1 MTNQPHDEQ
10 PQEQQKRHHKPKGRA
25 HGEGS
30 VFRRGGNRKKPWV
43 AQVTLENGQ
52 QPVIG
57 YFKTQEE
64 AIAAKNKALRDL
76 EIGRLATGPKQ
87 TVKQYLEQWLE
98 DVYKHEVRYTT
109 YIRRRILVYK
119 HIIPALGHFQ
129 LKALKAQHVQK
140 FYAQKLKEKLS
151 PGYVGNMHDML
162 NKAMKHA
169 VKWGLVSSNVMVDVT
184 PPKPGEH
191 EVPILTRDQV
201 QELLKKA
208 REHGLSAFITLAI
221 ATGMRHGE
229 MLALRWQDINFRERC
244 LYVRRTVTRQGGY
257 GFIEGEPKTRKS
269 KRQIILPEFV
279 LKELEQHRVDLE
291 WAKQKAGATWENND
305 LVFPN
310 RAGKFLDDGTNLARF
325 YKVLESAGLPRMR
338 VHDLRHNV
346 GTLLMSMGVYPKVVQ
361 ELLGHSDVAI
371 TLGLYGHAVPGMHN
385 AAMDK
390 WKDFLQDGA
399 SDKNQ
404 EDSVEG
410 QDDTEEI

>member
-1 MTNQPHDEQ
+1 MSDQLQNEQ
-10 PQEQQKRHHKPKGRA
+10 PQEQQKKRIQRYKGRA
-25 HGEGS
+25 NGEGT
-30 VFRRGGNRKKPWV
+30 VFRREGKRRKPWV
-43 AQVTLENGQ
+43 VQITLENGERTT
-52 QPVIG
+52 VG
-57 YFKTQEE
+57 YFKTEAE
-64 AIAAKNKALRDL
+64 AITAKNKALREL
-76 EIGRLATGPKQ
+76 ELGRLATGPKQ

-98 DVYKHEVRYTT
+98 EVYKHEIRYPT

-129 LKALKAQHVQK
+129 LKMLKAQHVQK
-140 FYAQKLKEKLS
+140 FYAQKLKENLS
-151 PGYVGNMHDML
+151 PGYVGNMHDVL

-169 VKWGLVSSNVMVDVT
+169 VKWGLVSSNVIGDVT

-208 REHGLSAFITLAI
+208 QEHGLSAFITLAI

-229 MLALRWQDINFRERC
+229 MLALRWQDIDFRERC

-279 LKELEQHRVDLE
+279 LKELKQHRADLE
-291 WAKQKAGATWENND
+291 NAKQKAGAAWENND

-310 RAGKFLDDGTNLARF
+310 REGKFLDDGTNLARF

-371 TLGLYGHAVPGMHN
+371 TLGLYGHAVPGMHDT
-385 AAMDK
+385 AMDK
-390 WKDFLQDGA
+390 WEGFLQEDQ
-399 SDKNQ
+399 SDKN
-404 EDSVEG
+404 ENKGNDN
-410 QDDTEEI
+410 